1 MRWFTSMARTA
12 GKVFVAAALA
22 TSCLAPIPVY
32 AATSPDKTETVHV
45 QTDATGAVSEVTVE
59 VLLANGAKAKTV
71 PDRTNLTDIKPSDED
86 KTFMD
91 SGDGSLTWAADGKQV
106 SYKGTS
112 NSTLPVEVKL
122 SYQLDGVEVT
132 PSELAGATGHLKLR
146 VDYRNTSSSQRDIAG
161 ETRTFYTPF
170 VCVTLVTLDG
180 EVARNV
186 TVTNGSVMEDKGG
199 CAVVGYAMP
208 GLKESLDLDID
219 ELDLDLPTYV
229 EIEADVTDFEL
240 DSIYT
245 MVTAEL
251 FEDLDASDLKD
262 RDTDEGADAL
272 RDAMSQLIDG
282 SSSLTDA
289 LNQIAQGGGAL
300 STGADALREALG
312 MLPGGLAELKA
323 GAQTLSDRL
332 GEASG
337 VTESL
342 AQASSGIAAAA
353 AQVSQG
359 LGAASG
365 SIAQAEQSV
374 SDLSDGVDALGLG
387 DVQAT
392 ITAAETV
399 TQDAQTAAE
408 EANALLSQAAGDVD
422 TQKAA
427 VSQGLQD
434 ASAALSALLSD
445 ESLNLTDEQRTLLSE
460 RVAAVQSTID
470 AAQTDL
476 DAVDVSAPDGLSEVV
491 TRLSDDAAALG
502 EHAATLEATTLDVTG
517 VIEGA
522 QNALSSLGEAA
533 ATVSGAQEALGPVSS
548 GAQSVSEGLTGVTA
562 GLSAAQGG
570 ASTLAGALDSMATQ
584 APQAL
589 SGIDALQ
596 SGIDQLTAGTSAAAQ
611 GSGTLTDALATLDS
625 EGIAKVADA
634 LAELGDNIE
643 DVSGSL
649 DALRE
654 ASREYDNFSGKLPDQ
669 SSSVRFIYQTERIGM

>member
-71 PDRTNLTDIKPSDED
+71 PDRTNLTDIKPSDN
-86 KTFMD
+86 KTFTD
-91 SGDGSLTWAADGKQV
+91 TGDGSLMWDADGKQV

-161 ETRTFYTPF
+161 KTRTLYTPF

-353 AQVSQG
+353 TQASQG

-374 SDLSDGVDALGLG
+374 SDLSELSGLM
-387 DVQAT
+387 
-392 ITAAETV
+392 
-399 TQDAQTAAE
+399 
-408 EANALLSQAAGDVD
+408 S
-422 TQKAA
+422 
-427 VSQGLQD
+427 
-434 ASAALSALLSD
+434 LSD
-445 ESLNLTDEQRTLLSE
+445 IGLEQNSVEDISPLKKLRKLRRL
-460 RVAAVQSTID
+460 
-470 AAQTDL
+470 DL
-476 DAVDVSAPDGLSEVV
+476 YANDVSDIS
-491 TRLSDDAAALG
+491 
-502 EHAATLEATTLDVTG
+502 
-517 VIEGA
+517 
-522 QNALSSLGEAA
+522 
-533 ATVSGAQEALGPVSS
+533 
-548 GAQSVSEGLTGVTA
+548 
-562 GLSAAQGG
+562 
-570 ASTLAGALDSMATQ
+570 
-584 APQAL
+584 
-589 SGIDALQ
+589 
-596 SGIDQLTAGTSAAAQ
+596 
-611 GSGTLTDALATLDS
+611 
-625 EGIAKVADA
+625 A
-634 LAELGDNIE
+634 LAELTNLEILDVRNNNVHSIEILRNHTKMRELYISMNRISDISPVENMTDLTYLSMGYNQIE
-643 DVSGSL
+643 DISALYNLTRLTGLTMSGNRIKDISVLNRLNSL
-649 DALRE
+649 SHLE
-654 ASREYDNFSGKLPDQ
+654 IEDNPIEDYSPLNSFSD
-669 SSSVRFIYQTERIGM
+669 SVDIIRD